1 MCCSVQVL
9 QSCHDFPQVVE
20 ILVNS
25 YERLKP
31 TKKWRAAIP
40 DDCYKV
46 VKERSVSSVCRNHE
60 SENHTR
66 SCMCLVEIDFLNLF

>member
-9 QSCHDFPQVVE
+9 QSCYDYPRVVE
-20 ILVNS
+20 IMVNS
-25 YERLKP
+25 YKRLKP

-46 VKERSVSSVCRNHE
+46 VKESSVC
-60 SENHTR
+60 SVYC
-66 SCMCLVEIDFLNLF
+66 SK